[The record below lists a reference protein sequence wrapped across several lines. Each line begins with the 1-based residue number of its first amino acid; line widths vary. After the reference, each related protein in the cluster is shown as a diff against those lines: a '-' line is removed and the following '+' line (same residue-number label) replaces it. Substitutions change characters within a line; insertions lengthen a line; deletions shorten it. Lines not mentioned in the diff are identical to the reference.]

1 MMAMTPRGTETL
13 LTWSPLGRVW
23 EARVRP
29 TGSGRAATA
38 RTPAAMSA
46 IRPWVRRRRSCI
58 TGEMVSWAA
67 ARSRAL
73 ARQNGGGVRLQG
85 VGHGQKNGFL
95 LLGGEGGQGGLGRQ
109 RLLQQGAGDG
119 QLGGVGSGR
128 GGKFVA
134 AESGR
139 RIAGH
144 LAGGRGKIHGSL
156 ILSFRGSGCPT
167 GLPSAMS

>member
-1 MMAMTPRGTETL
+1 MGGQGPPHRIGEGRHRPDAGGHVGNPALGQAQAVLHHRGDGV
-13 LTWSPLGRVW
+13 LGRRQVQG
-23 EARVRP
+23 V
-29 TGSGRAATA
+29 G
-38 RTPAAMSA
+38 
-46 IRPWVRRRRSCI
+46 
-58 TGEMVSWAA
+58 
-67 ARSRAL
+67 
-73 ARQNGGGVRLQG
+73 RQNGGGVRLQG

-144 LAGGRGKIHGSL
+144 LAGGGGKIHGSL
-156 ILSFRGSGCPT
+156 ILSFRGSGCPRACRPRCHRVQRERT
-167 GLPSAMS
+167 HWQ

>member
-73 ARQNGGGVRLQG
+73 AARMAGVSASRASAMDRRTAFFSSVERAARAGLAASASSSRGRVMVSSVGSAAAEAENSWPLKAGGG
-85 VGHGQKNGFL
+85 
-95 LLGGEGGQGGLGRQ
+95 
-109 RLLQQGAGDG
+109 
-119 QLGGVGSGR
+119 
-128 GGKFVA
+128 
-134 AESGR
+134 
-139 RIAGH
+139 
-144 LAGGRGKIHGSL
+144 
-156 ILSFRGSGCPT
+156 
-167 GLPSAMS
+167 